1 MTKNLFQSHSCQV
14 AQIKGEIRKGVSERL
29 KEKEGSTEYKVKVFI
44 IKILRLKYII
54 DNFLCRI
61 TDTHFYLLK
70 KDKNIVIIN
79 K

>member
-1 MTKNLFQSHSCQV
+1 MKESFPPW
-14 AQIKGEIRKGVSERL
+14 EIRKGVSERL

-44 IKILRLKYII
+44 IKILRLKYNN

-70 KDKNIVIIN
+70 KDKKIVIIN